1 MRAQYNYNLY
11 NNMCLFCIFIGRDSC
26 VLFCSSH
33 AMTSSVNYYS
43 TDARKNKIDLLNN
56 KAIKAVLVKL
66 TNIFVRN
73 DVSSLKMIAL
83 L

>member
-1 MRAQYNYNLY
+1 
-11 NNMCLFCIFIGRDSC
+11 MCLFCIFIGRDSW

-33 AMTSSVNYYS
+33 TMTSSHSSVNYYS

-66 TNIFVRN
+66 TNSFVRN
-73 DVSSLKMIAL
+73 DVSSLKTIAL

>member
-1 MRAQYNYNLY
+1 
-11 NNMCLFCIFIGRDSC
+11 MCLFCIFIGRNSW

-66 TNIFVRN
+66 TNSFVRN
-73 DVSSLKMIAL
+73 DVSSLL
-83 L
+83 